1 MLQATK
7 TATMTPRKY
16 RASDAPSLTTL
27 WQTSFP
33 DYTGYNA
40 PEVIL
45 AAKLAVDDHLYVIED
60 DGEIVASCLVGYDGH
75 RGWLY
80 AVAVASSHRGEGLG
94 RRIVEHAIERL
105 RALGCVKV
113 NLQIRGGN
121 DAVVD
126 FYRHLGFETEERI
139 SMGRRLS

>member
-1 MLQATK
+1 M
-7 TATMTPRKY
+7 MPRKY
-16 RASDAPSLTTL
+16 RASDAPRLAAL
-27 WQTSFP
+27 WRASFP

-40 PEVIL
+40 PEAIL

-60 DGEIVASCLVGYDGH
+60 AGALLASCLVGYDGH

-80 AVAVASSHRGEGLG
+80 AVAVASSRRGEGLG

-105 RALGCVKV
+105 RAMGCVKV

-121 DAVVD
+121 DEVAD
-126 FYRHLGFETEERI
+126 FYRRLGFDIEERI
-139 SMGRRLS
+139 SMGRRLT

>member
-1 MLQATK
+1 
-7 TATMTPRKY
+7 MTPRKY
-16 RASDAPSLTTL
+16 REGDAPRLAAL
-27 WQTSFP
+27 WRASFP

-40 PEVIL
+40 PEAIL

-60 DGEIVASCLVGYDGH
+60 AGELVASCLVGYDGH

-80 AVAVASSHRGEGLG
+80 AVAVATERQGQGLG
-94 RRIVEHAIERL
+94 KWIVEHAIEQL
-105 RALGCVKV
+105 RAMGCVKV

-121 DAVVD
+121 DAVAD
-126 FYRHLGFETEERI
+126 FYRRLGFDVEERI